1 MAGEP
6 ESLDQNESFDARN
19 RRHAYDR
26 LIMLSDGVFAIAITL
41 LALDVG
47 APTRWAGGLGGLLAM
62 MAPVLSAFVLS
73 FLVISLYWLLHRRYV
88 AMLVRVDWIAMVLNL
103 VFLGLI
109 ALLPAATRLAEY
121 TNGSMSALG
130 LYSAL
135 VIAIGA
141 SLALFWGYA
150 TFIGRLVYPEVGA
163 RARWVYF
170 LVPLIAPPLTLLAT
184 IPTRIPNGIVP
195 IVLLAMFV
203 VGGLRLQRL
212 VHSPHS
218 ARGASEDP
226 PGPDA

>member
-1 MAGEP
+1 VAGEP
-6 ESLDQNESFDARN
+6 ESLDQSEPFKARDQ
-19 RRHAYDR
+19 RHAYDR

-41 LALDVG
+41 LALDVR
-47 APTRWAGGLGGLLAM
+47 APTKWSGGLAGLLAV

-88 AMLVRVDWIAMVLNL
+88 AMLMRVDWIAMVLNL
-103 VFLGLI
+103 AFLGLI

-130 LYSAL
+130 LYSML
-135 VIAIGA
+135 VVAIGA
-141 SLALFWGYA
+141 SLAVFWGYA
-150 TFIGRLVYPEVGA
+150 TFVGRMVYPEIGG

-203 VGGLRLQRL
+203 VGGLLLQRL
-212 VHSPHS
+212 VHT
-218 ARGASEDP
+218 ARASSE
-226 PGPDA
+226 GPSDT

>member
-6 ESLDQNESFDARN
+6 ESLDQDEPFEARD

-26 LIMLSDGVFAIAITL
+26 MIMLSDGVFAIATTL
-41 LALDVG
+41 LALDVR
-47 APTRWAGGLGGLLAM
+47 APTKGSGGLSGLLGV

-88 AMLVRVDWIAMVLNL
+88 AMLVRVDWVAMVLNL
-103 VFLGLI
+103 AFLGLI

-130 LYSAL
+130 LYSML

-150 TFIGRLVYPEVGA
+150 TFLGRLVYPEVGA
-163 RARWVYF
+163 RARWAYF

-195 IVLLAMFV
+195 VVLLAIFV
-203 VGGLRLQRL
+203 VGGLLLQRL
-212 VHSPHS
+212 VHPSHS
-218 ARGASEDP
+218 ARAVSEDP
-226 PGPDA
+226 PDA